1 MKTVIIFIIIFLI
14 VGFAQLTEYEKNAQ
28 SFEIEKVKLGC
39 TLKSFLAIYPS
50 AREYKSLNAEVGA
63 KYYSVPNLRSGFVFF
78 NRWEDASFEFC
89 ENKLYS
95 MSFTYYDGKA
105 SGIKNASW
113 AFADLLAR
121 RMGEPKH
128 DPSLSHLLWVFD
140 NIKIRFDLEIYSN
153 KDMILVI
160 QDDAIMDK
168 IDEGKKK
175 TKIVKEQRSKG
186 KKLTNKKRGVP

>member
-1 MKTVIIFIIIFLI
+1 MKKIIIFIIMFFN
-14 VGFAQLTEYEKNAQ
+14 VGFAQLNEYEKNAQ

-39 TLKSFLAIYPS
+39 TLKSFSAIYPS
-50 AREYKSLNAEVGA
+50 AREYKSLNAADGV
-63 KYYSVPNLRSGFVFF
+63 KYYSVPNLRSEFVFF
-78 NRWEDASFEFC
+78 NKWEDASFEFY

-105 SGIKNASW
+105 AGIKNASW

-160 QDDAIMDK
+160 QDDAIKDK
-168 IDEGKKK
+168 IDGREKVLK
-175 TKIVKEQRSKG
+175 R
-186 KKLTNKKRGVP
+186 NKRE

>member
-1 MKTVIIFIIIFLI
+1 MKTVIIFIVVFLI
-14 VGFAQLTEYEKNAQ
+14 VGFAQLTDYEKNAQ

-39 TLKSFLAIYPS
+39 TLKSFLAMYPS
-50 AREYKSLNAEVGA
+50 AREYKSLNATIGA
-63 KYYSVPNLRSGFVFF
+63 KSYSVPNLRSGFVFF
-78 NRWEDASFEFC
+78 NRWEDASFEFY

-95 MSFTYYDGKA
+95 MSFTYYNEKS
-105 SGIKNASW
+105 SGIKNAAW

-128 DPSLSHLLWVFD
+128 DPSLSHLLWTFD
-140 NIKIRFDLEIYSN
+140 NIKICFDLKIYSN

-175 TKIVKEQRSKG
+175 TKKVK
-186 KKLTNKKRGVP
+186 